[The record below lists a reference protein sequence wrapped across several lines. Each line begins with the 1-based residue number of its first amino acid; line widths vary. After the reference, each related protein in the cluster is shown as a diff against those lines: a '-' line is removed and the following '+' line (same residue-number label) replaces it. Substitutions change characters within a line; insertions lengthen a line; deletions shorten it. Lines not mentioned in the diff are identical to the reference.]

1 MATQANQT
9 HQTHRRASNV
19 RWKSVALPTEHGG
32 WGFIYE
38 PALLGLL
45 LAASWGALA
54 LVIAAFGAFLLRQP
68 LKLLLKD
75 MRSGRTVPRTVLA
88 RKFVL
93 IYGSVTVIS
102 GGLMLLLLNSWQ
114 PLVPLLIAAP
124 LVFVQLYFDRQNQ
137 SRNVTAELAG
147 AMATG
152 AVAASIVLMAGWD
165 WIAAFALWGALGIKA
180 ITAVLYVRT
189 RLRLERD
196 KPANR
201 PLTLALHGVG
211 LVLIAGAVV
220 AVWLPWTALLAMSIL
235 TARAALGLSPL
246 RKTRPPKIIGMQEL
260 AYGLIFVLLIAAGY
274 AW

>member
-1 MATQANQT
+1 M
-9 HQTHRRASNV
+9 
-19 RWKSVALPTEHGG
+19 PTEHGG

-75 MRSGRTVPRTVLA
+75 MRSGRTVPRTYLA

-93 IYGSVTVIS
+93 IYGSVTVIA
-102 GGLMLLLLNSWQ
+102 GGLMLLLLDSWQ
-114 PLVPLLIAAP
+114 PLLPLIFAAP
-124 LVFVQLYFDRQNQ
+124 LIFVQLYFDRQNQ

-152 AVAASIVLMAGWD
+152 AVAASIVLMSGWD
-165 WIAAFALWGALGIKA
+165 WVTAFVLWGALGIKA
-180 ITAVLYVRT
+180 VTAVLYVRT
-189 RLRLERD
+189 RLRLERG

-201 PLTLALHGVG
+201 PLTLALHAVG
-211 LVLIAGAVV
+211 LVLIAGAV
-220 AVWLPWTALLAMSIL
+220 AASWLPWTALLAMGIL
-235 TARAALGLSPL
+235 TGRVGLGLSPL
-246 RKTRPPKIIGMQEL
+246 RKPRPPKIIGMQEL
-260 AYGLIFVLLIAAGY
+260 AYGLTFVLLIAAGY
-274 AW
+274 A